1 MATGAKATG
10 GNGKKRGV
18 VYGIIGVMLCAA
30 VYLNWSY
37 VQSPDEL
44 LVAGQAE
51 NELNGASVMQDGS
64 TGAETTEVVS
74 GSDYFAQ
81 SRLAREQARDEAI
94 SILQTSLQDEKSDDK
109 TKEDAA
115 GQISQLADDSV
126 TEARVESLIKAKGY
140 ADAVVF
146 VGEGAVN
153 VIVQPPEKGFEAQD
167 AAVVRD
173 IVVSETGASADQIK
187 IVEAA

>member
-1 MATGAKATG
+1 MAT
-10 GNGKKRGV
+10 GKKRGV
-18 VYGIIGVMLCAA
+18 VYGVIGVMLCVAI
-30 VYLNWSY
+30 YLNWSY
-37 VQSPDEL
+37 VQSPEEL
-44 LVAGQAE
+44 LVAGQADA
-51 NELNGASVMQDGS
+51 ELSGASVMQSGTDDGES
-64 TGAETTEVVS
+64 AEVTTDEQATVTS

-94 SILQTSLQDEKSDDK
+94 SILQTSLQDEKADEK

-146 VGEGAVN
+146 VSAEAVN
-153 VIVQPPEKGFEAQD
+153 VIIQPPEAGFQAED

-173 IVVSETGASADQIK
+173 IVMSETGASADQIK
-187 IVEAA
+187 IVEAS

>member
-1 MATGAKATG
+1 MATV
-10 GNGKKRGV
+10 KKRGV
-18 VYGIIGVMLCAA
+18 VYGVIGVMLCAA

-37 VQSPDEL
+37 VQSPEEL
-44 LVAGQAE
+44 LVAGQTDA
-51 NELNGASVMQDGS
+51 ELNGASVVQSGTDD
-64 TGAETTEVVS
+64 TQTEQTAVTS

-94 SILQTSLQDEKSDDK
+94 SILQTSLQDEKSDEK

-146 VGEGAVN
+146 VSAEAVN
-153 VIVQPPEKGFEAQD
+153 VIIQPPEAGFAEQD

-173 IVVSETGASADQIK
+173 IVMTETGASADQIK

>member
-1 MATGAKATG
+1 MAT
-10 GNGKKRGV
+10 GKKRGL
-18 VYGIIGVMLCAA
+18 VYGVIGVMLCAA
-30 VYLNWSY
+30 IYLNWSY
-37 VQSPDEL
+37 VQSPEEL
-44 LVAGQAE
+44 LVAGQADA
-51 NELNGASVMQDGS
+51 ELSGASVMQSGS
-64 TGAETTEVVS
+64 EEETAADTQATVTS

-94 SILQTSLQDEKSDDK
+94 SILQTSLQDEKADEK
-109 TKEDAA
+109 TKKDAA

-146 VGEGAVN
+146 VSAEAVN
-153 VIVQPPEKGFEAQD
+153 VIIQPPEAGFQAED

-173 IVVSETGASADQIK
+173 IVMSETGASADQIK
-187 IVEAA
+187 IVEAS

>member
-1 MATGAKATG
+1 MAV
-10 GNGKKRGV
+10 GKKRGV
-18 VYGIIGVMLCAA
+18 VYGVIGVMLCVA

-37 VQSPDEL
+37 VQSPEEL
-44 LVAGQAE
+44 LVAGQASA
-51 NELNGASVMQDGS
+51 ELNGASTVQNQTEQTSADPAAVT
-64 TGAETTEVVS
+64 TGE
-74 GSDYFAQ
+74 DYFAQ

-94 SILQTSLQDEKSDDK
+94 SILKTSLQDEKADEK

-115 GQISQLADDSV
+115 GQISQLADNSV
-126 TEARVESLIKAKGY
+126 VEARVESLIKAKGY

-146 VGEGAVN
+146 VSGDAVN
-153 VIVQPPEKGFEAQD
+153 VIIQTPEDGFQEQD

-173 IVVSETGASADQIK
+173 IVVSETGADAGQIK

>member
-1 MATGAKATG
+1 MAT
-10 GNGKKRGV
+10 GKKRGV
-18 VYGIIGVMLCAA
+18 VYGVIGVMLCVA

-44 LVAGQAE
+44 LVAGQAK
-51 NELNGASVMQDGS
+51 NELKGASIMQDGA
-64 TGAETTEVVS
+64 GDAAKVVS

-109 TKEDAA
+109 TKKDAA
-115 GQISQLADDSV
+115 GQISRLADDSV
-126 TEARVESLIKAKGY
+126 KEARVESLIKAKGY
-140 ADAVVF
+140 TDAVVF
-146 VGEGAVN
+146 LSEGAVN

>member
-1 MATGAKATG
+1 MAT
-10 GNGKKRGV
+10 GKKRGL
-18 VYGIIGVMLCAA
+18 VYGVIGAMLCVA

-44 LVAGQAE
+44 LVAGQADA
-51 NELNGASVMQDGS
+51 ELSGASVMQGGADG
-64 TGAETTEVVS
+64 TDAEQAAGEQAAVTS

-81 SRLAREQARDEAI
+81 SRRAREQARDQAS
-94 SILQTSLQDEKSDDK
+94 SILKASLQDEKADEK
-109 TKEDAA
+109 TREDAA
-115 GQISQLADDSV
+115 SQISQLADDSV

-146 VGEGAVN
+146 VSEDAVN
-153 VIVQPPEKGFEAQD
+153 VIIQPPEAGFAAED

-173 IVVSETGASADQIK
+173 IVMSETGADASQIK

>member
-1 MATGAKATG
+1 MAT
-10 GNGKKRGV
+10 GKKRGL
-18 VYGIIGVMLCAA
+18 VYGVIGAMLCVA

-44 LVAGQAE
+44 LVAGQADA
-51 NELNGASVMQDGS
+51 ELSGASVMQGGADG
-64 TGAETTEVVS
+64 TDAEQAAVTS

-81 SRLAREQARDEAI
+81 SRLAREQARDQAI
-94 SILQTSLQDEKSDDK
+94 SILKASLQDEKADEK
-109 TKEDAA
+109 TREDAA
-115 GQISQLADDSV
+115 SQISQLADDSV

-146 VGEGAVN
+146 VSEDAVN
-153 VIVQPPEKGFEAQD
+153 VIIQPPEAGFAAED

-173 IVVSETGASADQIK
+173 IVMSETGADASQIK

>member
-1 MATGAKATG
+1 MAT
-10 GNGKKRGV
+10 GKKRGL
-18 VYGIIGVMLCAA
+18 VYGVIGVMLCAA
-30 VYLNWSY
+30 IYLNWSY
-37 VQSPDEL
+37 VQSPEEL
-44 LVAGQAE
+44 LVAGQADA
-51 NELNGASVMQDGS
+51 ELSGASVMQSGS
-64 TGAETTEVVS
+64 EEEAAAEEQATVTS

-94 SILQTSLQDEKSDDK
+94 SILQTSLQDEKADEK

-115 GQISQLADDSV
+115 GQISRLADDSV

-146 VGEGAVN
+146 VSAEAVN
-153 VIVQPPEKGFEAQD
+153 VIIQPPEAGFQAED

-173 IVVSETGASADQIK
+173 IVMSETGASADQIK
-187 IVEAA
+187 IVEAS

>member
-1 MATGAKATG
+1 MAT
-10 GNGKKRGV
+10 GKKRGL
-18 VYGIIGVMLCAA
+18 VYGVIGAMLCVA

-44 LVAGQAE
+44 LVAGQADA
-51 NELNGASVMQDGS
+51 ELSGASVMQGGADG
-64 TGAETTEVVS
+64 TDAEQAAVTS

-81 SRLAREQARDEAI
+81 SRLAREQARDQAI
-94 SILQTSLQDEKSDDK
+94 SILKTSLQDEKADEK
-109 TKEDAA
+109 TREDAA
-115 GQISQLADDSV
+115 SQISQLADDSV

-146 VGEGAVN
+146 VSEDAVN
-153 VIVQPPEKGFEAQD
+153 VIIQPPEAGFAAED

-173 IVVSETGASADQIK
+173 IVMSETGADASQIK

>member
-1 MATGAKATG
+1 MAT
-10 GNGKKRGV
+10 GKKRGV
-18 VYGIIGVMLCAA
+18 VYGVIGVMLCVA

-37 VQSPDEL
+37 VQSPEEL
-44 LVAGQAE
+44 LVAGQADA
-51 NELNGASVMQDGS
+51 ELSGASVMQSGTDGES
-64 TGAETTEVVS
+64 AEATTDEQATVTS

-94 SILQTSLQDEKSDDK
+94 SILQTSLQDEKADEK

-146 VGEGAVN
+146 VSAEAVN
-153 VIVQPPEKGFEAQD
+153 VIIQPPEAGFQAED

-173 IVVSETGASADQIK
+173 IVMSETGASADQIK
-187 IVEAA
+187 IVEAS

>member
-1 MATGAKATG
+1 MATV
-10 GNGKKRGV
+10 KKRGV
-18 VYGIIGVMLCAA
+18 VYGVISAMLCAA

-37 VQSPDEL
+37 VQSPEEL
-44 LVAGQAE
+44 LVAGQTDA
-51 NELNGASVMQDGS
+51 ELNGASVVQSGS
-64 TGAETTEVVS
+64 TDDAQAEQVTVTS

-94 SILQTSLQDEKSDDK
+94 SILQTSLQDEKADEK

-146 VGEGAVN
+146 VSAEAVN
-153 VIVQPPEKGFEAQD
+153 VIIQPPEAGFAEQD

-173 IVVSETGASADQIK
+173 IVMTETGAQADQIK

>member
-1 MATGAKATG
+1 MAT
-10 GNGKKRGV
+10 GKKRGL
-18 VYGIIGVMLCAA
+18 VYGVIGAMLCVA

-44 LVAGQAE
+44 LVAGQADA
-51 NELNGASVMQDGS
+51 ELAGASVLQG
-64 TGAETTEVVS
+64 GAEQTEAEQTAVTA

-94 SILQTSLQDEKSDDK
+94 SILKTSLQDDEADEK
-109 TKEDAA
+109 TRQDAA
-115 GQISQLADDSV
+115 GQISRLAEDSV
-126 TEARVESLIKAKGY
+126 TEARVESLIKARGY

-146 VGEGAVN
+146 VSEEAVN
-153 VIVQPPEKGFEAQD
+153 VVIQPPEAGFAAAD

-173 IVVSETGASADQIK
+173 IVMSETGADADAIK

>member
-1 MATGAKATG
+1 MAT
-10 GNGKKRGV
+10 GKKRGL
-18 VYGIIGVMLCAA
+18 VYGVIGAMLCVA

-44 LVAGQAE
+44 LVAGQADA
-51 NELNGASVMQDGS
+51 ELSGASVMQGGADG
-64 TGAETTEVVS
+64 TDAEQAAGEQAAVTS

-81 SRLAREQARDEAI
+81 SRLFAGQAI
-94 SILQTSLQDEKSDDK
+94 SILKTSLQDEKADEK
-109 TKEDAA
+109 TREDAA
-115 GQISQLADDSV
+115 SQISQLADDSV

-146 VGEGAVN
+146 VSEDAVN
-153 VIVQPPEKGFEAQD
+153 VIIQPPEAGFAAED

-173 IVVSETGASADQIK
+173 IVMSETGADASQIK

>member
-1 MATGAKATG
+1 MAT
-10 GNGKKRGV
+10 GKKRGL
-18 VYGIIGVMLCAA
+18 VYGVIGAMLCVA

-44 LVAGQAE
+44 LVAGQADA
-51 NELNGASVMQDGS
+51 ELSGASVMQGGADG
-64 TGAETTEVVS
+64 TDAEQAAGEQAAVTS

-81 SRLAREQARDEAI
+81 SRLAREQARDPAI
-94 SILQTSLQDEKSDDK
+94 SILKASLQDEKADEK
-109 TKEDAA
+109 TREDAA

-146 VGEGAVN
+146 VSEDAVN
-153 VIVQPPEKGFEAQD
+153 VIIQPPEAGFAAED

-173 IVVSETGASADQIK
+173 IVMSETGADASQIK